1 MARQDLKPVRTKE
14 EAKQRG
20 RNGGIASGKSRQRKK
35 SLKEAAIAMLEAVRK
50 NPETGIEENGYEAVA
65 AALCLRASMGDVT
78 AINSLRD
85 LIGEK
90 PTDRVEMDSH
100 IEVVFNIPRP
110 GKTRKKR
117 NEDSSPVQT
126 E

>member
-50 NPETGIEENGYEAVA
+50 NPETGINENGYEAVA
-65 AALCLRASMGDVT
+65 AALYLRASMGDVQ

-90 PTDRVEMDSH
+90 PTDKVEVGTDKPF
-100 IEVVFNIPRP
+100 EVKIKVI
-110 GKTRKKR
+110 K
-117 NEDSSPVQT
+117 E
-126 E
+126 